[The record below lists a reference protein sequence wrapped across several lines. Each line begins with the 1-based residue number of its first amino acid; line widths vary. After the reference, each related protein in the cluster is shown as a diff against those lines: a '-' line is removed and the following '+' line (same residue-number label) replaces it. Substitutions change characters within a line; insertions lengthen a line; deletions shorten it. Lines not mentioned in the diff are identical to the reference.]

1 MDGKW
6 DWISNPHPLFQCF
19 KHALNAK
26 EWEHIHVDYHFANK
40 GIKPV
45 LIIRHQNQNCM
56 FFCVMIHV
64 MMQIVLPFPHT
75 REYNDAKYKRCFII
89 RAENWLGNRIQSN
102 MHYNRFGGELSN
114 VLCGCRCQHPRNFKC
129 PYFLC
134 FLELKVF
141 LGLSLEVCM
150 WSQLAVNLKEWLTSV
165 LLAESEHSRRP
176 VIMTFRPVDIF
187 IQTEKKCYPLS
198 SA

>member
-1 MDGKW
+1 MVMDGKW

-150 WSQLAVNLKEWLTSV
+150 W
-165 LLAESEHSRRP
+165 
-176 VIMTFRPVDIF
+176 
-187 IQTEKKCYPLS
+187 CYFPSLQS
-198 SA
+198 IWKND